1 MIKKKTE
8 KNMDL
13 LLENFA
19 GEIVEVI
26 INKDIELT
34 EQTEEALNTMKSS
47 LSTTGYL
54 TDLDDSFLYLGHE
67 PNMIHQAINRDF
79 VVYIGLSEEEDVE
92 TLMAGPQIKP
102 GNFN

>member
-1 MIKKKTE
+1 MMKKTE

-34 EQTEEALNTMKSS
+34 EQTEESLNTMKSS
-47 LSTTGYL
+47 LSTKGYL
-54 TDLDDSFLYLGHE
+54 TDLDDSFLYLGYE
-67 PNMIHQAINRDF
+67 PNSIHQAINRDF
-79 VVYIGLSEEEDVE
+79 VVYIGLAEEEDVE
-92 TLMAGPQIKP
+92 TLMDGPQIKP